1 MSGTVLE
8 VNKQSCFCLCRVQ
21 PIFTLSQKHGHH
33 ATSHENP
40 LITPH
45 VTQNQNSTLQ
55 WLKRPTKAAPFL
67 PSLNLFPTSLPVLF
81 ILWWPHQFPSCSSNS
96 TFCFR
101 AFVPAV
107 PSLWSTSL
115 LDTCMACSLSYMLLP
130 QHHLLDGLFPDH
142 SIKFLLLTLTLYI
155 PLSDLY
161 FLFSS

>member
-8 VNKQSCFCLCRVQ
+8 VSKQSCFCPCPLQ
-21 PIFTLSQKHGHH
+21 PILIPSQKHSDD

-45 VTQNQNSTLQ
+45 VTQNQNLTLQ

-81 ILWWPHQFPSCSSNS
+81 ILWWPHPFLSCSSNS
-96 TFCFR
+96 MFCFR
-101 AFVPAV
+101 TLAPAV
-107 PSLWSTSL
+107 PSLWSTFL

-130 QHHLLDGLFPDH
+130 QHHLLDGIFPDH
-142 SIKFLLLTLTLYI
+142 SLKFLLFILALYI